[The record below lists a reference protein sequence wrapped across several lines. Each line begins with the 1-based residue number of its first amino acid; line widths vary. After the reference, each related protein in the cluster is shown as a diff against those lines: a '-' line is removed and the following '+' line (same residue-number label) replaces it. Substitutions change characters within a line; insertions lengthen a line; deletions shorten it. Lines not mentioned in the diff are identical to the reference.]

1 MQGAGDDPPLG
12 FQLQAAS
19 SQPVQPGVLEDSP
32 GEAVRG
38 NAKTA
43 RWFPDH
49 SVFFFFF
56 PFFSKLPLPPPP
68 NLDQLWSTAC
78 PRLAGVRG
86 WEALILLPV
95 QGGGVS

>member
-38 NAKTA
+38 NTKTA

-49 SVFFFFF
+49 SVFFFFS
-56 PFFSKLPLPPPP
+56 FFF
-68 NLDQLWSTAC
+68 
-78 PRLAGVRG
+78 
-86 WEALILLPV
+86 
-95 QGGGVS
+95 

>member
-32 GEAVRG
+32 GEAVSG

-43 RWFPDH
+43 RWFPETH
-49 SVFFFFF
+49 MVG
-56 PFFSKLPLPPPP
+56 PPKG
-68 NLDQLWSTAC
+68 S
-78 PRLAGVRG
+78 LA
-86 WEALILLPV
+86 
-95 QGGGVS
+95 VS

>member
-38 NAKTA
+38 NAMV
-43 RWFPDH
+43 PGPQCL
-49 SVFFFFF
+49 FFFFL
-56 PFFSKLPLPPPP
+56 FFSKLPLPPPP
-68 NLDQLWSTAC
+68 PILISS
-78 PRLAGVRG
+78 GV
-86 WEALILLPV
+86 LPAPD
-95 QGGGVS
+95 

>member
-49 SVFFFFF
+49 SVFFFFL
-56 PFFSKLPLPPPP
+56 FFLNCHCRPPPI
-68 NLDQLWSTAC
+68 LISS
-78 PRLAGVRG
+78 GV
-86 WEALILLPV
+86 LPAPD
-95 QGGGVS
+95 